1 VSLVRD
7 RSFRAAILGHLIVDL
22 LNAERPLL
30 LAVLSVPLGLT
41 NALIGLVSLLHTIS
55 GSLLQPVFGWV
66 ADRIGPR
73 PLVAGGI
80 LWMTVT
86 FGLAVVA
93 PGPAS
98 LVLLILGGIGSAA
111 FHPAGAMEATRA
123 ARGHLELQETTAAS
137 LFFLLGQI
145 GFIVAPAV
153 GGPLLDRWGPAG
165 LLALLPFA
173 LPTGLLATRDIADHI
188 QTPTPRPAERAHA
201 GIGLRFGLASIA
213 FAVVTALQSWAQT
226 NMVTYLP
233 KYYSDLGFRPSVYGL
248 LAAAFMIGT
257 AFGGLTGGW
266 LGDRASRRWI
276 VCLTLV
282 LAGVPLALYPSLG
295 PTAWGYVL
303 ALLSG
308 ALTGAPYSILIVQ
321 GQKMLP
327 GRRGV
332 SSGLIMGFAFA
343 SGSLGTLLSGIQADR
358 VGFAP
363 VFLWTAAI
371 CVLAGVI
378 ALFAR
383 IE

>member
-1 VSLVRD
+1 VSLLRD
-7 RSFRAAILGHLIVDL
+7 RSFRAVVLGHLIVDL

-55 GSLLQPVFGWV
+55 GSLLQPVFGWM

-93 PGPAS
+93 PGYTS
-98 LVLLILGGIGSAA
+98 LLLLILGGIGSAA
-111 FHPAGAMEATRA
+111 FHPAGAMEATRS
-123 ARGHLELQETTAAS
+123 ARAHLELQETTAAS
-137 LFFLLGQI
+137 LFFLMGQI

-165 LLALLPFA
+165 LLALVPLA
-173 LPTGLLATRDIADHI
+173 LPTGLLATRDVADVAHSTHP
-188 QTPTPRPAERAHA
+188 QPTGPAAA
-201 GIGLRFGLASIA
+201 GTRQAFGLASVA
-213 FAVVTALQSWAQT
+213 FAAVTALQSWAQT

-248 LAAAFMIGT
+248 LAATFMIGT
-257 AFGGLTGGW
+257 AFGGVTGGW
-266 LGDRASRRWI
+266 LGDRISRRWL
-276 VCLTLV
+276 VSLTLV
-282 LAGVPLALYPSLG
+282 LAGIPLALYPALG

-308 ALTGAPYSILIVQ
+308 ALTGASYSILIVH
-321 GQKMLP
+321 GQRLLP
-327 GRRGV
+327 GRRGA

-343 SGSLGTLLSGIQADR
+343 SGSLGTLLSGMQADR
-358 VGFAP
+358 MGFSP
-363 VFLWTAAI
+363 VFLNTAAI
-371 CVLAGVI
+371 CVLAGVL